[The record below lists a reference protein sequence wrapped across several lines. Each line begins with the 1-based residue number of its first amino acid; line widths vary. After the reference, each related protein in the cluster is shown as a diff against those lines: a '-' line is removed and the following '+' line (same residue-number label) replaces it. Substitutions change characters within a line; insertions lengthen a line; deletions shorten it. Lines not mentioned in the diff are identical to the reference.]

1 MLPDPSASA
10 MPSPALVTPALRTAD
25 IVAVW
30 ANMSAPPRSTV
41 VMPRLGQREGG
52 EGAAPQA
59 AAGTASPMPG
69 AGASR
74 TTGSADGAIV
84 IGPGGGATLSHALCF
99 AQVDLPAA
107 LCARL
112 GKGYEYGRLV
122 APLGL
127 ARALVAVARVEA
139 ATATS
144 ARKRRSPRTEL
155 IRLADLPEGALVS
168 ELAERLQAVP
178 WPAWVPAVGFGAPL
192 GMAPATALRYERRP
206 PAPPPLACPLLAARL
221 ISGLRGKVFMRD
233 AAPTL
238 TRLLDLWRGESPSG
252 VWEFWTPRT
261 PNGR

>member
-1 MLPDPSASA
+1 M
-10 MPSPALVTPALRTAD
+10 
-25 IVAVW
+25 
-30 ANMSAPPRSTV
+30 
-41 VMPRLGQREGG
+41 
-52 EGAAPQA
+52 
-59 AAGTASPMPG
+59 
-69 AGASR
+69 
-74 TTGSADGAIV
+74 
-84 IGPGGGATLSHALCF
+84 
-99 AQVDLPAA
+99 
-107 LCARL
+107 
-112 GKGYEYGRLV
+112 GYEYGRLL

-139 ATATS
+139 AAAAS

-178 WPAWVPAVGFGAPL
+178 WPAWVPVVGFGAPL
-192 GMAPATALRYERRP
+192 GMDPTTALRYERRP

-233 AAPTL
+233 TAPTL

-261 PNGR
+261 PYGR

>member
-1 MLPDPSASA
+1 MRSSA
-10 MPSPALVTPALRTAD
+10 LLTPALRTAD
-25 IVAVW
+25 MVAVW

-69 AGASR
+69 AGA
-74 TTGSADGAIV
+74 V
-84 IGPGGGATLSHALCF
+84 GPGGGATLSHALCF

-112 GKGYEYGRLV
+112 GMGYEYGRLV

-178 WPAWVPAVGFGAPL
+178 WPAWVPVVGFGAPL
-192 GMAPATALRYERRP
+192 GMDPATALRYERRP

-252 VWEFWTPRT
+252 VWEFWSPRT
-261 PNGR
+261 PYGR